1 MPCIFCKIVHKELS
15 AAVVYEDENIL
26 AFKDIEP
33 KAPVHI
39 LIISKK
45 HIPAISHIE
54 SQDQELIGRLF
65 LAAKII
71 AKEQGVSE
79 TGYRLIFN
87 VGRDA
92 GQTVNHLHLHLIGGE
107 KLPWS

>member
-1 MPCIFCKIVHKELS
+1 
-15 AAVVYEDENIL
+15 L

-33 KAPVHI
+33 KTPVHV

-45 HIPAISHIE
+45 HIPAIPYIGQ
-54 SQDQELIGRLF
+54 QDRGLVGQML

-71 AKEQGVSE
+71 AEEQGVAK
-79 TGYRLIFN
+79 TGYRLVFN
-87 VGRDA
+87 VGDDA
-92 GQTVNHLHLHLIGGE
+92 GQTVDHLHLHLMGGE